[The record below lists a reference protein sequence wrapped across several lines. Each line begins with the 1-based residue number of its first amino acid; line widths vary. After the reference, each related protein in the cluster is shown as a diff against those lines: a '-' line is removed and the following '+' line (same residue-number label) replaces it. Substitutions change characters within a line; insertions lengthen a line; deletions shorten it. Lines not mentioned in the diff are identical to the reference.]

1 MKKNELIPLKL
12 EAFKTLNRTYGHYEH
27 IPIYVKGGMPG
38 QTVSAQIKRV
48 RGNACEAI
56 IKETICPA
64 DYETAPPC
72 PQFGHCGGC
81 AFLTMPYEMQLKH
94 KENYI
99 LSLFESLNTSSA
111 QYDGIFASPDITAY
125 RNKMEFAFGS
135 TTKGGP
141 LCLGLH
147 RKGSFYDILSA
158 EDCVLVDADFRTLV
172 KSVQKHCTEMGYSYY
187 HRKAHTGLLRH
198 LVLRRGV
205 FTNQLLV
212 NIVTSSQVPFDV
224 DAFLNTVRTLDLKA
238 EIKGVLHTVNDTVS
252 DAIIPENVQLL
263 DGDDF
268 LTEKCLDKT
277 FDISA
282 FSFYQTNS
290 AACEILYS
298 VVMRM
303 LEGVQAR
310 LLLDLYCGT
319 GTIAQMLAEQ
329 AEEVI
334 GVEIVPEAVEAAK
347 QNALRNGIFNCTF
360 VADDVLAYLRTCE
373 VSPDV
378 VVLDPPRAGL
388 NPKALKHIIAF
399 EAPNVLYV
407 SCNPNALASDLT
419 AFLEAGYTVQRLAI
433 ADMFPHTPHVETV
446 VLLSHTN

>member
-1 MKKNELIPLKL
+1 
-12 EAFKTLNRTYGHYEH
+12 
-27 IPIYVKGGMPG
+27 
-38 QTVSAQIKRV
+38 
-48 RGNACEAI
+48 
-56 IKETICPA
+56 
-64 DYETAPPC
+64 
-72 PQFGHCGGC
+72 
-81 AFLTMPYEMQLKH
+81 
-94 KENYI
+94 
-99 LSLFESLNTSSA
+99 
-111 QYDGIFASPDITAY
+111 
-125 RNKMEFAFGS
+125 
-135 TTKGGP
+135 
-141 LCLGLH
+141 
-147 RKGSFYDILSA
+147 
-158 EDCVLVDADFRTLV
+158 
-172 KSVQKHCTEMGYSYY
+172 
-187 HRKAHTGLLRH
+187 
-198 LVLRRGV
+198 
-205 FTNQLLV
+205 
-212 NIVTSSQVPFDV
+212 
-224 DAFLNTVRTLDLKA
+224 
-238 EIKGVLHTVNDTVS
+238 
-252 DAIIPENVQLL
+252 
-263 DGDDF
+263 
-268 LTEKCLDKT
+268 
-277 FDISA
+277 
-282 FSFYQTNS
+282 
-290 AACEILYS
+290 
-298 VVMRM
+298 M